1 MEKKNPRISLKFR
14 DLHRFSF
21 LKSGATRNRHFDL
34 SSCISY
40 RYIFKKEV
48 ISRYCSTKFLHYFA
62 AKFFTTHFL
71 LQIYEE
77 SS

>member
-1 MEKKNPRISLKFR
+1 MCEAGMKKAVTNKCNCLIF
-14 DLHRFSF
+14 
-21 LKSGATRNRHFDL
+21 SGATRNRHFYL
-34 SSCISY
+34 SGCISY
-40 RYIFKKEV
+40 RYVFKKEV

>member
-1 MEKKNPRISLKFR
+1 MSNPLIF
-14 DLHRFSF
+14 
-21 LKSGATRNRHFDL
+21 SGATRNRHFDL
-34 SSCISY
+34 SGCISY

-48 ISRYCSTKFLHYFA
+48 ISRYCSTKFLHCFA

>member
-1 MEKKNPRISLKFR
+1 MSNPLIF
-14 DLHRFSF
+14 
-21 LKSGATRNRHFDL
+21 SGATRNRHFDL
-34 SSCISY
+34 SGCISY

-71 LQIYEE
+71 LQIYED